1 MSEKVTPLAR
11 DGWSNRGGWWH
22 SRFFLLLAPERNS
35 SCVLDQEQPSLHCRM
50 HPSRV
55 LEDFSGGYA
64 NADDFNSIALQILNF
79 HCSFF

>member
-1 MSEKVTPLAR
+1 MSEKVTPLAS

-35 SCVLDQEQPSLHCRM
+35 SCVLDQEQPSLQYRM

-55 LEDFSGGYA
+55 LEDFLGVMQMQMT
-64 NADDFNSIALQILNF
+64 NSIALQILNF